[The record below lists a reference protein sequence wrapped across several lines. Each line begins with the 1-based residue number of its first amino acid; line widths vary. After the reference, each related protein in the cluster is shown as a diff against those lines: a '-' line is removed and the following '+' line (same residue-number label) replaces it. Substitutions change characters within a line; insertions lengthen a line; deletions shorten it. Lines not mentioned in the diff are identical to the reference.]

1 MSKSANG
8 KSATGR
14 SATSGSATSA
24 LDPLPKRVYR
34 LLSDGQFHSGTQL
47 AAECRV
53 SRNAIW
59 KAIAALRAL
68 GVTVHAVPNRGYR
81 VPAATALL
89 ERGRI
94 VKLLPRAVAI
104 RLRTGECVWRTGST
118 NTDLLLQR
126 DAPPAGHFDFLTAEY
141 QTAGRGRRARSWFA
155 PPGGAIC
162 LSLSWC
168 FASLPRDVSALSL
181 AIGVCALRGMAES
194 GVTGAALKWPNDLVV
209 GSAKLG
215 GILIELRAEAGG
227 PAYVVIGLGLN
238 VALGATVL
246 RQVAASGT
254 QAADLVGLGAARPD
268 RNQLAAALIAA
279 MAAGLDEFERDG
291 FGAFVPEW
299 RAADALSGKSVV
311 ISSDTGSVVGHARG
325 IDSGGAL
332 CLQTREG
339 LQRFVTVEVSARA
352 AS

>member
-1 MSKSANG
+1 MTRSANITSATSR
-8 KSATGR
+8 SATG
-14 SATSGSATSA
+14 A
-24 LDPLPKRVYR
+24 LEPLPKRVYR
-34 LLSDGQFHSGTQL
+34 LLSDGQFHSGTKL
-47 AAECRV
+47 AADCRV

-81 VPAATALL
+81 VPAATAVL
-89 ERGRI
+89 ERERI
-94 VKLLPRAVAI
+94 MKLLPRAVAT
-104 RLRTGECVWRTGST
+104 RLRTGQCIWRTGST
-118 NTDLLLQR
+118 NTDLLQR
-126 DAPPAGHFDFLTAEY
+126 EAPSPGAFDFLTAEY
-141 QTAGRGRRARSWFA
+141 QTAGRGRRARSWIA

-162 LSLSWC
+162 LSMSWC
-168 FASLPRDVSALSL
+168 FASLPRDISALSL
-181 AIGVCALRGMAES
+181 AIGVCALRGMAQT

-254 QAADLVGLGAARPD
+254 QAADLAGLGAARPD
-268 RNQLAAALIAA
+268 RNQLAAVLIAS
-279 MAAGLDEFERDG
+279 MVAGLEEFERDG

-299 RAADALSGKSVV
+299 RAADSLSGKPVV
-311 ISSDTGSVVGHARG
+311 ISSDNGSVTGHARG

-339 LQRFVTVEVSARA
+339 LQRFVTGEVSARA

>member
-1 MSKSANG
+1 MS
-8 KSATGR
+8 
-14 SATSGSATSA
+14 TSA
-24 LDPLPKRVYR
+24 KSNAANTKLAAGTLEPLPKRVYR
-34 LLSDGQFHSGTQL
+34 LLSDGRFHSGTQL
-47 AAECRV
+47 AAHCRV

-81 VPAATALL
+81 LPAATGLL
-89 ERGRI
+89 ERERI
-94 VKLLPRAVAI
+94 VKLLPRAVAS
-104 RLRTGECVWRTGST
+104 RLRTGRCVWRTGST
-118 NTDLLLQR
+118 NTDLLQR
-126 DAPPAGHFDFLTAEY
+126 EAPPAGEFDFLTAEY

-162 LSLSWC
+162 LSMSWC
-168 FASLPRDVSALSL
+168 FASLPRDISALSL
-181 AIGVCALRGMAES
+181 AIGVCALRGMAKT

-238 VALGATVL
+238 VALGATML

-268 RNQLAAALIAA
+268 RNKLAAALIATIVT
-279 MAAGLDEFERDG
+279 GLEEFERDG

-299 RAADALSGKSVV
+299 CAADSLSGKPVV
-311 ISSDTGSVVGHARG
+311 ISSDNGSVTGHARG

-339 LQRFVTVEVSARA
+339 LQRFVTGEVSARA
-352 AS
+352 TS